1 MVYISLY
8 LVTAIV
14 FLMLDVMMLKKV
26 LYPLFSSNIGAIMN
40 EDPKMGPAGFLSV
53 LCCWDHLVRLA
64 SCLGIGT
71 ALTGFCCGVHPWP
84 LGLWNI

>member
-40 EDPKMGPAGFLSV
+40 EYLDLQ
-53 LCCWDHLVRLA
+53 RLF
-64 SCLGIGT
+64 T
-71 ALTGFCCGVHPWP
+71 R
-84 LGLWNI
+84 GLWLIMIATLTLVLVITLHL